1 MHCSMSWVLANTK
14 FTITELFWVESFEI
28 VYYASLLTLSV
39 PLEWKSIYLIISS
52 LIEAKSLDFCA
63 FSNKYN
69 TNLYKF

>member
-14 FTITELFWVESFEI
+14 LTMTELFWVEFI
-28 VYYASLLTLSV
+28 KIIYYVSLLALSV
-39 PLEWKSIYLIISS
+39 PLERKSIYLIISS